1 MLVDFPIFGAGIN
14 YFPTE
19 ISALRVF
26 EPRYLLLIGDA
37 IKDDKNFLVSKNLEE
52 LHQTVSEV
60 RIIEHQDISNA
71 EQLIIIECLK
81 LHKLKKISINSEYP
95 LSKVEEFNEIG
106 LPPSIDELATLEK
119 YVSRLIAKLIESGIN
134 LAIPEFIVNN
144 ENRLRKLHELC
155 ITTPLDLNTRYLIID
170 ENDLYKKYEIL
181 NNFVQKQ
188 LKNLQRNPL
197 I

>member
-144 ENRLRKLHELC
+144 ENRLKKLHELC

-181 NNFVQKQ
+181 NKFVQKQ
-188 LKNLQRNPL
+188 LKNL
-197 I
+197 

>member
-37 IKDDKNFLVSKNLEE
+37 IKDAKNFLVSKNLEE

-95 LSKVEEFNEIG
+95 LSRVEEFNEIG
-106 LPPSIDELATLEK
+106 LPPSIDELAILEK

-134 LAIPEFIVNN
+134 LEIPEFLVNN

-155 ITTPLDLNTRYLIID
+155 ITTPLDLDTRYLIID

-181 NNFVQKQ
+181 SIFVQKQ
-188 LKNLQRNPL
+188 LKNL
-197 I
+197 

>member
-37 IKDDKNFLVSKNLEE
+37 IKEDRNFIVSKNLED

-81 LHKLKKISINSEYP
+81 VHKLKKISIDSEYP
-95 LSKVEEFNEIG
+95 FCKVEEFNEVG
-106 LPPSIDELATLEK
+106 LPPSVAELTVLEK
-119 YVSRLIAKLIESGIN
+119 SISRLIAKLIENGIN
-134 LAIPEFIVNN
+134 LAIPEYIVNY
-144 ENRLRKLHELC
+144 ENRLNKLHELC
-155 ITTPLDLNTRYLIID
+155 ITTPLDLKTRYLIID

-188 LKNLQRNPL
+188 LKNL
-197 I
+197 

>member
-26 EPRYLLLIGDA
+26 EPRYLLLIGDI
-37 IKDDKNFLVSKNLEE
+37 IKDNKNFLVSKNLEE
-52 LHQTVSEV
+52 IHQTVSEV

-71 EQLIIIECLK
+71 EQLIIIECIK
-81 LHKLKKISINSEYP
+81 VYKLKKISIYSEFP

-134 LAIPEFIVNN
+134 LSIPEFIVNN

-170 ENDLYKKYEIL
+170 ENNLYKKYEIL

-188 LKNLQRNPL
+188 LKNL
-197 I
+197 